1 MSKFKK
7 LNNNDCRGV
16 PRFYKKAGG
25 SKIIIQ
31 GKSRYWRQSPEM
43 IDFESGPALF
53 KGSAIYDGKKDL
65 GVIKDFKIVSYSSS
79 EISEFTEELCK
90 LIVKKYEISDAEKER
105 ALKFSIMGNITSFLS
120 EWLCVE
126 IEMES
131 DNGKS

>member
-1 MSKFKK
+1 
-7 LNNNDCRGV
+7 
-16 PRFYKKAGG
+16 
-25 SKIIIQ
+25 
-31 GKSRYWRQSPEM
+31 M